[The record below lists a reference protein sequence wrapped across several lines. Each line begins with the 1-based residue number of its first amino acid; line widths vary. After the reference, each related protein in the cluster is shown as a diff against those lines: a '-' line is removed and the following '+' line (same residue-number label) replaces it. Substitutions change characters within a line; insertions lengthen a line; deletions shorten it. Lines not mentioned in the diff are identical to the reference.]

1 MAERISVDVLKFK
14 SGVEITS
21 FFRRIQLKKPL
32 KNNMTFLLNDS
43 AAGFKMLNKG
53 AQAFKDTEGRYCLVY
68 NTYYKHDQD
77 GLLASI
83 AKWTK
88 RPYEVEHYDGSFLN
102 GDSRI
107 AIAIGNITIH
117 RSLVTIVRCLYV
129 PPARVTK
136 KRKRE

>member
-1 MAERISVDVLKFK
+1 MTERISVDALKFR
-14 SGVEITS
+14 SGVETTS

-43 AAGFKMLNKG
+43 DAGFKMLSKG

-68 NTYYKHDQD
+68 NTYYSKDQD
-77 GLLASI
+77 ELLASI

-88 RPYEVEHYDGSFLN
+88 RPYEVEHYDGSFMD
-102 GDSRI
+102 GDSTR
-107 AIAIGNITIH
+107 AIEIGNVTIH
-117 RSLVTIVRCLYV
+117 RSLVTVIRCLYV
-129 PPARVTK
+129 PPARVAS